1 MFYEVGV
8 GVLIIG
14 KNKSNDKSQINE
26 SSFLV
31 IYRQTD
37 IDIHIIFFA
46 NQTGFREWNSVDA
59 TSIHRSVFPSW
70 TESQIME
77 TVVQNKTE
85 VKFQI

>member
-26 SSFLV
+26 SSFVV

-37 IDIHIIFFA
+37 IDIYIIFL
-46 NQTGFREWNSVDA
+46 QTKQVL
-59 TSIHRSVFPSW
+59 
-70 TESQIME
+70 ESE
-77 TVVQNKTE
+77 TQ
-85 VKFQI
+85 